1 MEFFS
6 QNSQF
11 PQSKLKEV
19 RNTFSSNSSIFEK
32 TKMQP

>member
-6 QNSQF
+6 QNRQCSQS
-11 PQSKLKEV
+11 QVKKV
-19 RNTFSSNSSIFEK
+19 RNTFFSISPIFEK

>member
-6 QNSQF
+6 HNREFSQS
-11 PQSKLKEV
+11 QVKKV

-32 TKMQP
+32 TKIQP

>member
-6 QNSQF
+6 QNHQF

-19 RNTFSSNSSIFEK
+19 RNTFSSDSSIFEK